1 METKQEHYESMMQ
14 AIARYAPSADLE
26 VIQWAYAYA
35 DEKHKNQLRKSGE
48 PYIIHPLAVAEIV
61 AEIGLDTDAIAAA
74 LLHDIG
80 KRFIDHDI
88 VRGGKAHRSEKEQ
101 EVYRS
106 HPKIGAE
113 YLRETCRFPADVY
126 EGIMEHHE
134 CYNGEGYPLGKKGGE
149 IHLFARIIRIADCY
163 DAKVSAFPA
172 QKSLS
177 PSEALEYVMALGD
190 RWFDP
195 DIVAVFARKVAAYP
209 IGCEVELSNGQH
221 AVVARNFENFPLR
234 PLVRVVETGEMLNM
248 RDDEKARA
256 VTVGRLIVR

>member
-1 METKQEHYESMMQ
+1 MDDEFSRGIEIQQIVSPEVRRQALKIVYDLFHTDMRKQE
-14 AIARYAPSADLE
+14 PSEAE
-26 VIQWAYAYA
+26 F
-35 DEKHKNQLRKSGE
+35 KLRKTVESVVDDVICNGDIMCNIMDIKSYDD
-48 PYIIHPLAVAEIV
+48 YIYYHSIHVGILSVVVGARLGLPHDELCQLA
-61 AEIGLDTDAIAAA
+61 AAA

-113 YLRETCRFPADVY
+113 YLRETCRFSADVY

-195 DIVAVFARKVAAYP
+195 DIVAVFARKVAAYH
-209 IGCEVELSNGQH
+209 V
-221 AVVARNFENFPLR
+221 
-234 PLVRVVETGEMLNM
+234 
-248 RDDEKARA
+248 
-256 VTVGRLIVR
+256 

>member
-1 METKQEHYESMMQ
+1 MTLGSGLSIMT
-14 AIARYAPSADLE
+14 SCGE
-26 VIQWAYAYA
+26 VRRTAA
-35 DEKHKNQLRKSGE
+35 KKS
-48 PYIIHPLAVAEIV
+48 
-61 AEIGLDTDAIAAA
+61 
-74 LLHDIG
+74 
-80 KRFIDHDI
+80 R
-88 VRGGKAHRSEKEQ
+88 RS
-101 EVYRS
+101 
-106 HPKIGAE
+106 IGAIRRSVRNICARHADFPRMCM
-113 YLRETCRFPADVY
+113 RESWSITSV
-126 EGIMEHHE
+126 
-134 CYNGEGYPLGKKGGE
+134 YNGEGYPLGKKGGE

>member
-1 METKQEHYESMMQ
+1 
-14 AIARYAPSADLE
+14 
-26 VIQWAYAYA
+26 
-35 DEKHKNQLRKSGE
+35 
-48 PYIIHPLAVAEIV
+48 
-61 AEIGLDTDAIAAA
+61 
-74 LLHDIG
+74 
-80 KRFIDHDI
+80 
-88 VRGGKAHRSEKEQ
+88 
-101 EVYRS
+101 
-106 HPKIGAE
+106 
-113 YLRETCRFPADVY
+113 
-126 EGIMEHHE
+126 MEHHE
-134 CYNGEGYPLGKKGGE
+134 CYNGVGYPLGKKGGE